1 MFLEGCQS
9 KGLEVNFTERE
20 CSEAFDEDFKGFCVF
35 CQRLIYEQKLPIS
48 HLLYCDW
55 YLPKYNVYIEFWGS
69 IHSIDEG
76 AKRKYKEKVY
86 KKNGF
91 KLINLEND
99 DLLNLNDRLNH
110 ELGKL

>member
-1 MFLEGCQS
+1 VFLEGCQS

-48 HLLYCDW
+48 H
-55 YLPKYNVYIEFWGS
+55 
-69 IHSIDEG
+69 SIDEG

>member
-1 MFLEGCQS
+1 MVRSNG
-9 KGLEVNFTERE
+9 EVRIDDWL
-20 CSEAFDEDFKGFCVF
+20 SENKIEH
-35 CQRLIYEQKLPIS
+35 IYEQKLPIS

-110 ELGKL
+110 ELVKL